1 LLVDGMD
8 AAPLREEADMTP
20 RDQDDGLPEV
30 LVVVAS
36 VEDADVLA
44 ALGARDPE
52 VLPVLVATGRDPM
65 AVDEALD
72 DLGALAGRVL
82 IVDDA
87 AAGPAAEAAVLLPR
101 IDALVADDRPGA
113 VVVRGGSPTA
123 LVATQV
129 AVWRSVPVVALP
141 VDGGT
146 AVETANQAAIAALVA
161 TQHAAEIEP
170 ADVRSVAAAQRLVR
184 ERLAATDAPRIVR
197 LPTDRTLSA

>member
-1 LLVDGMD
+1 MTACEHQDGLLPELLV
-8 AAPLREEADMTP
+8 L
-20 RDQDDGLPEV
+20 
-30 LVVVAS
+30 VAS

-44 ALGARDPE
+44 ALGARDRE

-87 AAGPAAEAAVLLPR
+87 EAGPAAEAAVLLPR

-123 LVATQV
+123 LVAAQV

-170 ADVRSVAAAQRLVR
+170 ADIHSVAAAQRLVR
-184 ERLAATDAPRIVR
+184 ERLAAGDAPRIVR
-197 LPTDRTLSA
+197 LPTDRSLSA

>member
-1 LLVDGMD
+1 MTACEQQDGLLPELLV
-8 AAPLREEADMTP
+8 L
-20 RDQDDGLPEV
+20 
-30 LVVVAS
+30 VAS

-44 ALGARDPE
+44 ALGARDRE

-87 AAGPAAEAAVLLPR
+87 EAGPAAEAAVLLPR

-113 VVVRGGSPTA
+113 VLVRGGSPTA
-123 LVATQV
+123 LVAAQV
-129 AVWRSVPVVALP
+129 AVWRSVPLVALP

-161 TQHAAEIEP
+161 TQHAAEIEHAKGVRT

-184 ERLAATDAPRIVR
+184 ERLAATDAPRVLR
-197 LPTDRTLSA
+197 LPTDHTLSA

>member
-1 LLVDGMD
+1 MTACEQQDGLLPELLV
-8 AAPLREEADMTP
+8 L
-20 RDQDDGLPEV
+20 
-30 LVVVAS
+30 VAS

-101 IDALVADDRPGA
+101 IDALVADDRPERRRRA
-113 VVVRGGSPTA
+113 RRVAHRARRGPGGGMA
-123 LVATQV
+123 LGPRRGPAG
-129 AVWRSVPVVALP
+129 RRR
-141 VDGGT
+141 DGRGDRQPGGDRR
-146 AVETANQAAIAALVA
+146 ARGDAARRGD
-161 TQHAAEIEP
+161 EP